1 VFVTS
6 SDASLSDALE
16 RFDHSTMGAGAS
28 TLNAEDVVKTASMP
42 TAYDLPLG
50 DVDEVRACGFRLKL

>member
-1 VFVTS
+1 MFLTS
-6 SDASLSDALE
+6 PDASLSDAE
-16 RFDHSTMGAGAS
+16 RSFIMGAGAS